1 MAPTMFSKIDVNQIT
16 FTAPKPSKSGGK
28 ILNPEYQGARPTFQT
43 PLMPLAWTTSVR
55 RNEDSGSVACKLAL
69 SFKNA
74 SDSESMEFMAW
85 QKSVDELVLKAAL
98 ENRATW
104 FPKNVD
110 ENKVRAYF
118 FPSVKAASDEKYA
131 DTFQPKIAIKEVD
144 PSAED
149 INAQYAMDVKVFS
162 GEDKS
167 PLPTSA
173 LTGGSLCSAIVE
185 FSYIWISATMFGA
198 TFTCRQIL
206 AFPREELNEFAFD
219 MTSTIN
225 AHKKRAIEAEPEE
238 AKEPKQVKTEAEVK
252 PAVKPEDSGSDADSD
267 ASDV

>member
-1 MAPTMFSKIDVNQIT
+1 MAPILFNKVDVNQIT

-28 ILNPEYQGARPTFQT
+28 ILNPEYMGVRPTFQT
-43 PLMPLAWTTSVR
+43 PLMPLAWTTNVR

-69 SFKNA
+69 SFKNTDE
-74 SDSESMEFMAW
+74 DSTAFMAW
-85 QKSVDELVLKAAL
+85 QKSIDELVLEAAL
-98 ENRATW
+98 KNRATW

-118 FPSVKAASDEKYA
+118 FPSVKTASDDKYA
-131 DTFQPKIAIKEVD
+131 DTFQPKIALKEVD
-144 PSAED
+144 PTADD

-167 PLPTSA
+167 VLPSSA

-185 FSYIWISATMFGA
+185 FSYIWISATMFGS
-198 TFTCRQIL
+198 TFTCRQVL

-219 MTSTIN
+219 LTPAIT
-225 AHKKRAIEAEPEE
+225 AHKKRANEAEPEE
-238 AKEPKQVKTEAEVK
+238 VKESKVAKSEITD
-252 PAVKPEDSGSDADSD
+252 VKPEDSGSEEAEESD
-267 ASDV
+267 GSDV